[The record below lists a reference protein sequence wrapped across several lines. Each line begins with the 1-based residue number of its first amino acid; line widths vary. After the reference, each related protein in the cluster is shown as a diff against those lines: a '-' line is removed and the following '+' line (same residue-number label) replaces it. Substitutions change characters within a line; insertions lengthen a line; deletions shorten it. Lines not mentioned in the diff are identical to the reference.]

1 MQVMQTVQAADHSIS
16 QRKNCGRLTARL
28 SGKLAEL
35 LCGKLV
41 INDDRHPVSGE
52 FHSASTLELRSSM
65 LVVCHK
71 RMDQWALQVE
81 SRLNMCNDLV
91 AAEAVY
97 HQTCSVLFRAGRK
110 QQERSHYIGKRG
122 LPPNTAQSETF
133 SRMSQLLENS
143 SDSALFSIHEL
154 RQRMVCEHGEDAVY
168 SCKQLKRKLLE
179 QYGDHIFFAEVSG
192 RKDVI
197 CL

>member
-52 FHSASTLELRSSM
+52 FHSASTLELRSSII
-65 LVVCHK
+65 VVCHK

-81 SRLNMCNDLV
+81 SRLIMCNDL
-91 AAEAVY
+91 AAVK
-97 HQTCSVLFRAGRK
+97 LFTIR
-110 QQERSHYIGKRG
+110 H
-122 LPPNTAQSETF
+122 
-133 SRMSQLLENS
+133 
-143 SDSALFSIHEL
+143 
-154 RQRMVCEHGEDAVY
+154 AVY
-168 SCKQLKRKLLE
+168 SFVLVETARAQPL
-179 QYGDHIFFAEVSG
+179 YG
-192 RKDVI
+192 
-197 CL
+197 